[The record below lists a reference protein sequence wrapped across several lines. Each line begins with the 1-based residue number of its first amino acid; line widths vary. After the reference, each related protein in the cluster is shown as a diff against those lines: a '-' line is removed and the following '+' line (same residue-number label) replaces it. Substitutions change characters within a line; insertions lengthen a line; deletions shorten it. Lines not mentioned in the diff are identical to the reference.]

1 MLGQNL
7 HIWNGTKM
15 KNFNGVFCMFLGI
28 ETPIGMGIETK
39 MIQNLK
45 VRDCIMQNFMEL
57 DMRKTLNLKAVKSG
71 VGV

>member
-1 MLGQNL
+1 
-7 HIWNGTKM
+7 M
-15 KNFNGVFCMFLGI
+15 KNFNGVFFFFLVI

-45 VRDCIMQNFMEL
+45 VRDCVMQNFMEL
-57 DMRKTLNLKAVKSG
+57 DMRKTLNLKAVKFG

>member
-1 MLGQNL
+1 
-7 HIWNGTKM
+7 
-15 KNFNGVFCMFLGI
+15 MFLGI
-28 ETPIGMGIETK
+28 ETPIRMGIETK

-57 DMRKTLNLKAVKSG
+57 DMRKTLNPKAVKFG

>member
-1 MLGQNL
+1 
-7 HIWNGTKM
+7 M

-28 ETPIGMGIETK
+28 ETPIRMGIETK

-45 VRDCIMQNFMEL
+45 VRDCVMQNFMEL
-57 DMRKTLNLKAVKSG
+57 DMRKTLNLKAVKFG

>member
-1 MLGQNL
+1 
-7 HIWNGTKM
+7 M
-15 KNFNGVFCMFLGI
+15 KNFNGVFCMFLVI
-28 ETPIGMGIETK
+28 ETPVGMGIETK

-57 DMRKTLNLKAVKSG
+57 DMRKTLNLKAVKFG